1 MTILDCH
8 THNPNSLNAIY
19 NLSVGNTPY
28 KEGYYSI
35 GVHPW
40 EADINQ
46 NISINDLI
54 FCASSENVVAIGETG
69 IDTIKGG
76 DIDTQK
82 SLFIKHIEVSE
93 TLKKPVMLHV
103 VKAWQ
108 QIIEIRRLIKP
119 SQIWIAHGFR
129 GKPQLAKEL
138 LKHGICISLGEHFN
152 IETATT
158 IPDEMLLT
166 ESDESNLSIYAII
179 NKIAE
184 ARAISPDNLR
194 DIIVQNT
201 DRIFLK
207 K

>member
-8 THNPNSLNAIY
+8 THNPNSLNAIF
-19 NLSVGNTPY
+19 NLNIGNTPD

-40 EADINQ
+40 EVDLNQ

-54 FCASSENVVAIGETG
+54 SVASSEKVVAIGETG

-76 DIDTQK
+76 DIEIQK
-82 SLFIKHIEVSE
+82 SLFIKHIETSE
-93 TLKKPVMLHV
+93 LLKKPIILHV

-129 GKPQLAKEL
+129 GKPQIAREL
-138 LKHGICISLGEHFN
+138 LKHGIYISLGEHFN
-152 IETATT
+152 TETATI

-184 ARAISPDNLR
+184 ARATSPDNLR

-201 DRIFLK
+201 NRIFLK

>member
-8 THNPNSLNAIY
+8 THYPNRHNAIF
-19 NLSVGNTPY
+19 NLNLGNTPD
-28 KEGYYSI
+28 KERYYSI

-40 EADINQ
+40 GANINQ
-46 NISINDLI
+46 CVSINDLI
-54 FCASSENVVAIGETG
+54 SAASYEYVVAIGETG

-76 DIDTQK
+76 DIETQK
-82 SLFIKHIEVSE
+82 SLFIKHIKVSE
-93 TLKKPVMLHV
+93 TLKKPIVLHV

-108 QIIEIRRLIKP
+108 QIIEIRRMIKP

-138 LKHGICISLGEHFN
+138 LRHGIHISLGEHFN
-152 IETATT
+152 TETATI

-166 ESDESNLSIYAII
+166 ESDESNLSINAII